1 MKKHAEKMDEKNCS
15 NVVVSENE
23 ILSSNCFISNDDDGE
38 GLYHLQDCCECSI
51 PDEDSFIEIELTDAR
66 NTSSEG
72 PNSSVFGQ
80 ISEGF
85 VFQEHEIMEVVS
97 DSNEEDNLIE
107 IDINMGSIK
116 CSSFGL

>member
-1 MKKHAEKMDEKNCS
+1 MDENCS

-23 ILSSNCFISNDDDGE
+23 TVSLNCSVSNDDDGE
-38 GLYHLQDCCECSI
+38 GLHHLQDCGECLI

-66 NTSSEG
+66 DTSSEG

-116 CSSFGL
+116 CSSFAL